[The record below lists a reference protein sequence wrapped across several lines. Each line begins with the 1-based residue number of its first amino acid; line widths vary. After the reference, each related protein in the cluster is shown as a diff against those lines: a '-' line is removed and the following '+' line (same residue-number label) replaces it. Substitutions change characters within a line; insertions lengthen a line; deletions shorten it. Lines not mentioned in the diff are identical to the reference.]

1 MANISI
7 MELNIYLSLI
17 LFIFSFIAPFIHQV
31 VFNKQNT
38 ESVVILLL
46 KYCLFFNIGC
56 LFLTCG
62 LGQLLYPNRIA
73 FELGWSFSEFQR
85 ELGFSEMSV
94 GLLGLISN
102 LFGYQ
107 FWLAT
112 AISAIIWLIGS
123 AFSYLYYSLIYNAT
137 MLSTGAF
144 VIYWNIF
151 IALWIIVLLFLYR
164 SEMIKAKSL
173 PKL

>member
-1 MANISI
+1 MPSVSI
-7 MELNIYLSLI
+7 MELNVYLSLI

-31 VFNKQNT
+31 VFNKQNS

-62 LGQLLYPNRIA
+62 LGQFLYPKSIA
-73 FELGWSFSEFQR
+73 LEVGWSFSEFQR
-85 ELGFSEMSV
+85 QLAFSEMSV
-94 GLLGLISN
+94 GLLGLLCN

-112 AISAIIWLIGS
+112 SISAIIWLVGS
-123 AFSYLYYSLIYNAT
+123 SFSYLYYSIVYNASI
-137 MLSTGAF
+137 LSTGAF
-144 VIYWNIF
+144 VIYWNLF
-151 IALWIIVLLFLYR
+151 IALWIVVLLCLYR
-164 SEMIKAKSL
+164 YERVKTKLL
-173 PKL
+173 PKQ